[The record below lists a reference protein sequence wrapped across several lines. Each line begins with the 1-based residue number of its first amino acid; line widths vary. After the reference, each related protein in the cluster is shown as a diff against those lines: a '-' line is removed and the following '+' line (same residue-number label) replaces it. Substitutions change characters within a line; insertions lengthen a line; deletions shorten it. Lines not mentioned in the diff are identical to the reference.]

1 MRPAASLRSL
11 FRTRRPEA
19 RPHTGLWMLYYA
31 RNLRSKL
38 GNGVPAAQTRFR
50 LMLLGSPPDMVR
62 GHPLRET
69 GSAAA
74 CGGLFHSLSI
84 LLYVTKFI
92 NQKFL
97 LSRKKYALQ

>member
-50 LMLLGSPPDMVR
+50 LMLLGSPPDMIHR
-62 GHPLRET
+62 HPLRET
-69 GSAAA
+69 EIPAVNA
-74 CGGLFHSLSI
+74 CAGLFA
-84 LLYVTKFI
+84 KC
-92 NQKFL
+92 
-97 LSRKKYALQ
+97 